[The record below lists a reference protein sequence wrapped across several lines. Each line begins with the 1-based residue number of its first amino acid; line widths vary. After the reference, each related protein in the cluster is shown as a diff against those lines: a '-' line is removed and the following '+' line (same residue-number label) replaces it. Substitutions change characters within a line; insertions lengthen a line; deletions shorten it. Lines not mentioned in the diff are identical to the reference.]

1 MQTKSLCAILLT
13 LALTACGTL
22 TGIPSHGGGKRFA
35 IEQELVAAS
44 ARAAVKNMDLHQLQG
59 KRTAVYVSIMG
70 DQGSGT
76 ISGGRYSLDALI
88 RGEYANIPAS
98 RTEHSYPRYTTTAT
112 TESDGLT
119 GTSKSTSLLN
129 APSRSRTETK
139 GASTRSNIG
148 LNIGG
153 MGDYRNETL
162 TTNPQD
168 ATFLDNIVRTVLF
181 LRGIEIAAAETAD
194 AVLFV
199 NVDVFGTIRSRTE
212 MHLYN
217 AETLRAQTKLEY
229 FAIDT
234 GSRKLLIKP
243 HTEAYE
249 AAYKENYALWMG
261 PYKTDKHL
269 KPTEGLMA
277 DFTDIQPYGE
287 SNAAPAAIRQPETQ
301 TEAKPE
307 NSRPDNPVIRKRQ
320 GAAQ

>member
-1 MQTKSLCAILLT
+1 MYAY
-13 LALTACGTL
+13 
-22 TGIPSHGGGKRFA
+22 
-35 IEQELVAAS
+35 AAS
-44 ARAAVKNMDLHQLQG
+44 VSGCLKGKAV
-59 KRTAVYVSIMG
+59 
-70 DQGSGT
+70 
-76 ISGGRYSLDALI
+76 
-88 RGEYANIPAS
+88 
-98 RTEHSYPRYTTTAT
+98 
-112 TESDGLT
+112 
-119 GTSKSTSLLN
+119 
-129 APSRSRTETK
+129 
-139 GASTRSNIG
+139 
-148 LNIGG
+148 
-153 MGDYRNETL
+153 
-162 TTNPQD
+162 
-168 ATFLDNIVRTVLF
+168 FDNIVRTVLF
-181 LRGIEIAAAETAD
+181 LRGIEVAAAETAD

-307 NSRPDNPVIRKRQ
+307 NSRPDNTVIRKRQ